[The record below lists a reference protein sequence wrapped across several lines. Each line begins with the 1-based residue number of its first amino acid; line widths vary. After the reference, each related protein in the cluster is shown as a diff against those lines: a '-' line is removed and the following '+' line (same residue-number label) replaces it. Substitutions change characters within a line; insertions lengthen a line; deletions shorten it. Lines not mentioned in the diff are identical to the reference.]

1 MPPIPILSKPE
12 VLTEFRRRC
21 LAGES
26 NKAVARWLG
35 VSHTYIR
42 PLKIKHG
49 LPLKP
54 HRGPSI
60 DGAKVDQLWR
70 AGRGY
75 AEIARIMDLSR
86 NGVAAAH
93 NKYLESL

>member
-1 MPPIPILSKPE
+1 MLS
-12 VLTEFRRRC
+12 EFRRRC

-26 NKAVARWLG
+26 NKAVAAWLG
-35 VSHTYIR
+35 VSDTYVR

-60 DGAKVDQLWR
+60 DGEKVDQLWR

-75 AEIARIMDLSR
+75 AEIARIMDRSR

-93 NKYLESL
+93 TKYLEAMT